1 MSEVTSAAT
10 EPMFGLT
17 IVLTLMAIFG
27 TIGALIQ
34 MLIHTQV
41 PQEQDARQ
49 AIQAAIRGG
58 HLLTPIPVTP
68 IPVTPIPVTLFR
80 ATLIRATIALGGRFG
95 AGDLIRFGEYH

>member
-41 PQEQDARQ
+41 PQEQDAHQ
-49 AIQAAIRGG
+49 ATQAAILGG
-58 HLLTPIPVTP
+58 HLLTP